1 MTKRKNAVYGRL
13 LCGLLAVLMA
23 LMLFPARETRAA
35 EGDVAQIGETTYA
48 TLDEAIA
55 AAENDDVATTIELLA
70 DATTAGMSLYEDLT
84 IVAAEGLASKPTIT
98 FTQNGIALGYGGN
111 APALTFKNIDVIM
124 DDIGMTPATGEW
136 NWQSICASAGASLT
150 LDNVNMTMDG
160 ENAQGAWDEK
170 NQRFRTVH
178 AIYFTGNNKLNL
190 VNGANLTIKN
200 YDEDALEWDGG
211 DGGYNVNIT
220 NSTYISDNNRS
231 GFTGTFYATIDNST
245 VKVINSSGNGSN
257 GTYYTIRNNS
267 NVLFDNNADWGIS
280 AYRIDMSTNST
291 LTATDNGRSGV
302 WTRILNVDSTCTL
315 DVENNGY
322 SFSSNMSNFE
332 QTGSFGSSTGATSN
346 AGITF
351 WGNATPSTI
360 QKGANV
366 TIKNNA
372 GSGISALQG
381 ICNLNIQSGTI
392 TNNGAY
398 SAEYGGGIF
407 SIGTITV
414 GSDVEIYNNHA
425 SKAGDDIYF
434 QPNGSRAFTFNSV
447 GSDWWLDG
455 DTDELD
461 CNGLKHMIDGW
472 YIDVVDDRWDCP
484 DGINDEYELNGTAT
498 VSTTIALKAAHGI
511 DPVSP
516 TEADVIK
523 TSNHDTTIGQ
533 VTAGSTVPFEVQI
546 DVPDFDGNL
555 IVTDTMTNMT
565 FNGDLRLNDK
575 SVSATSTGNGFTYE
589 IPGIYRGDTIT
600 LTYSG
605 TVLSNLSAGTELENT
620 VSFNGDFS
628 SVTGTVIEEQG
639 TVDNDYRL
647 TIVKKWVADDPEDR
661 PETVTFNVYKD
672 GVLDGQKTIKG
683 RYFGDSDTWRDSY
696 PIEEYEVG
704 ADWWVEEV
712 DVPVN
717 YTDDVEEIRDNV
729 FYVYNTYEEPVIEE
743 PESSE
748 PESSEPSSEPS
759 EVTPSEPSVE
769 PSEPSSEP
777 SEPVSEP
784 EPAEPTLPQTG
795 QVWWPVILLLAGGA
809 VLVAFGAFRTIRGHG
824 RRER

>member
-23 LMLFPARETRAA
+23 LMLFPVRETRAA
-35 EGDVAQIGETTYA
+35 EGDVAQIVDSEGTILDGPFETIDA
-48 TLDEAIA
+48 AIE
-55 AAENDDVATTIELLA
+55 AAEDGAIIELLQDCTLNQTFYKSLTFTGDYTLYA
-70 DATTAGMSLYEDLT
+70 DVYGWRYTGDLVFDGTDFNITSDSDSPVANNGEAGRWFTMVLTGSITANNYSN
-84 IVAAEGLASKPTIT
+84 IT
-98 FTQNGIALGYGGN
+98 FDFDSISGTNCAIYAGSGVRINVNNHSSFSIYGHNTRGISGQGIQLDSTANTGI
-111 APALTFKNIDVIM
+111 FV
-124 DDIGMTPATGEW
+124 TGESTFLIDGT
-136 NWQSICASAGASLT
+136 NRGYVNSPIIYVENSDFTVQNCTNNASNGSTFTAINSDIYFTDNTGHGLSTGALNIQNSHLYCNGNGYYGIT
-150 LDNVNMTMDG
+150 FSGAMTMDSTSTIQANNNG
-160 ENAQGAWDEK
+160 SGYIGGGLRCGAATSASANVESGAKIELLNNDRRGLK
-170 NQRFRTVH
+170 NH
-178 AIYFTGNNKLNL
+178 
-190 VNGANLTIKN
+190 
-200 YDEDALEWDGG
+200 
-211 DGGYNVNIT
+211 
-220 NSTYISDNNRS
+220 
-231 GFTGTFYATIDNST
+231 GTFYMAPGVELN
-245 VKVINSSGNGSN
+245 
-257 GTYYTIRNNS
+257 IRNNDAPA
-267 NVLFDNNADWGIS
+267 N
-280 AYRIDMSTNST
+280 
-291 LTATDNGRSGV
+291 
-302 WTRILNVDSTCTL
+302 DS
-315 DVENNGY
+315 E
-322 SFSSNMSNFE
+322 
-332 QTGSFGSSTGATSN
+332 
-346 AGITF
+346 
-351 WGNATPSTI
+351 
-360 QKGANV
+360 
-366 TIKNNA
+366 
-372 GSGISALQG
+372 
-381 ICNLNIQSGTI
+381 SGTG
-392 TNNGAY
+392 N
-398 SAEYGGGIF
+398 GGGIWNN
-407 SIGTITV
+407 GTLTLP
-414 GSDVEIYNNHA
+414 DNPTIYNNHA
-425 SKAGDDIYF
+425 ANAGADVY
-434 QPNGSRAFTFNSV
+434 NGDGAVLYNFPSISTGN
-447 GSDWWLDG
+447 DWWLDG

-472 YIDVVDDRWDCP
+472 YIDTVDDRWDCP
-484 DGINDEYELNGTAT
+484 DGINDEYELNETDT

-546 DVPDFDGNL
+546 DVPNFDGNL
-555 IVTDTMTNMT
+555 TVTDTMTNMT
-565 FNGDLRLNDK
+565 FNGDLKLNGE

-696 PIEEYEVG
+696 PIEEYEVN

-759 EVTPSEPSVE
+759 VVPSEPSVE
-769 PSEPSSEP
+769 PSEPS

-795 QVWWPVILLLAGGA
+795 QVWGPVILLLAGGA
-809 VLVAFGAFRTIRGHG
+809 VLVAFGAFRTVRGHG

>member
-13 LCGLLAVLMA
+13 LCGFLAVLMA
-23 LMLFPARETRAA
+23 LMLFPAGTVKADDE
-35 EGDVAQIGETTYA
+35 VAQIGTETYE
-48 TLDEAIA
+48 TLEAALDA
-55 AAENDDVATTIELLA
+55 AN
-70 DATTAGMSLYEDLT
+70 
-84 IVAAEGLASKPTIT
+84 ASESTEVTIT
-98 FTQNGIALGYGGN
+98 LLKSCTITRSITIPQGKTYTITAAQGSGITITDTGRYGLTPNGSLTMENITFNTNGRIALNGTTDNGPFGREIVFQNVNLNMNGEMYEFSGGGYYSC
-111 APALTFKNIDVIM
+111 AIFADSPALFV
-124 DDIGMTPATGEW
+124 
-136 NWQSICASAGASLT
+136 
-150 LDNVNMTMDG
+150 
-160 ENAQGAWDEK
+160 
-170 NQRFRTVH
+170 F
-178 AIYFTGNNKLNL
+178 NNCE
-190 VNGANLTIKN
+190 VEIKN
-200 YDEDALEWDGG
+200 YPSTGAAIRWNGKNNDRGYGVEIINTTFTSDGN
-211 DGGYNVNIT
+211 YA
-220 NSTYISDNNRS
+220 
-231 GFTGTFYATIDNST
+231 GFIGTLDMLIDNST
-245 VKVINSSGNGSN
+245 LNVINSRGYGSN
-257 GTYYTIRNNS
+257 GTFYTIQNGS
-267 NVLFDNNADWGIS
+267 KVLFDSNVDWGIS
-280 AYRIDMSTNST
+280 ANELLMTTGST
-291 LTATDNGRSGV
+291 LTATNNGRSGI
-302 WTRILNVDSTCTL
+302 WARAINVDSTCTL
-315 DVENNGY
+315 TVENNGY
-322 SFSSNMSNFE
+322 SSSSNMSNFE
-332 QTGSFGSSTGATSN
+332 ETGSFGSSTGATSN
-346 AGITF
+346 AGITY
-351 WGNATPSTI
+351 WGKSGVSSKIEAGAT
-360 QKGANV
+360 V
-366 TIKNNA
+366 TIRNNA
-372 GSGISALQG
+372 GSGISAIQG
-381 ICNLNIQSGTI
+381 ICNLDIQSGTI

-414 GSDVEIYNNHA
+414 GPDVEIYNNHA

-546 DVPDFDGNL
+546 DVPNFDGNL
-555 IVTDTMTNMT
+555 TVTDTMTNMT
-565 FNGDLRLNDK
+565 FNGDLKLNGE

-748 PESSEPSSEPS
+748 PESSEPS
-759 EVTPSEPSVE
+759 VVPSEPSVE

-795 QVWWPVILLLAGGA
+795 QLWWPVILLLAGGA